1 MSYVDYSSQF
11 VLDQFLTYLNANQLG
26 SNDQHL
32 YDNLAIE
39 HNLNTATVDGTHKAN
54 SILGSYINKNPI
66 TATSRVI
73 NSGANWVPDPGVYQ
87 FVIDASV
94 GAYNIF
100 VELFIS
106 GSWRG
111 ALASGGAQDSGIVLC
126 DGVNVRLA
134 NHDAGGVTIYYQ
146 KF

>member
-66 TATSRVI
+66 TATSRVLTYP
-73 NSGANWVPDPGVYQ
+73 GDEWVPTAGVYQ
-87 FVIDASV
+87 IIYGDLQGVIL
-94 GAYNIF
+94 
-100 VELFIS
+100 ELYIS
-106 GSWRG
+106 GSWRQ
-111 ALASGGAQDSGIVLC
+111 AHFHGGLIYC
-126 DGVNVRLA
+126 DGTNMKFVSDDTLVSNKTV
-134 NHDAGGVTIYYQ
+134 YYQ